1 MSYFAYHKLNGAIYE
16 NIEKNSN
23 RFSFLN
29 LEYFFLS
36 LLHFQRY
43 MTQKIIN
50 IGIFAHVDAGKTSI
64 TEHFLYTGGLI
75 KSLGSVDKGSTVSDE
90 MSIEKERGISVKS
103 SYISVEFDDHIIN
116 LVDTPGHVDFS
127 SELERSLLVIEGAV
141 LVLSAVEGV
150 QAHTLTIWNA
160 LQKRNIPTLFFINK
174 IDRAGADNQQ
184 LIKEIKKELTNSII
198 ELNSVVHEGTD
209 TAGIVQTF
217 QGNSL
222 SDKTIEVLSEQS
234 DEMLENYL
242 EGNPIDFELA
252 KKVLRKATHT
262 CQVFPVLCGSAK
274 FSVGIHGLIK
284 SVIDYLPDF
293 TPTKE
298 EKPSGI
304 VFGIKHD
311 TDGTYALLKLLTGSL
326 KVKDIIRYSENSH
339 EEKINA
345 LRKKLGAK
353 YIRLDTLQA
362 GDIAEVSGLKEAR
375 IGDLIGEVGNRE
387 SDKTFLKTPLL
398 TVQIKAE
405 EEKQYADLAKALQIL
420 TDEDPRLDFE
430 WIKEEQEL
438 HMKVMGWM
446 QMQIIERILEDRF
459 GIAAKFEDPT
469 VIYKETP
476 SKTGEGF
483 VQYWMPKPCWAVMK
497 FKIEVGE
504 RGSGVF
510 YESKISVDD
519 VHQKYQNE
527 VEQTIPEALKQGIKG
542 WEVTDIKISLIEGED
557 HKIHSRPGDFKIAT
571 PMGIM
576 NGLNEIGTTL
586 LEPILSFKITA
597 PEELLG
603 KITSDIIQMRGTF
616 DSPVTE
622 NDMFIIDG
630 AMPLA
635 TSIEYP
641 IKLSSRSG
649 GKAKISTAFH
659 SYQACKDEEG
669 VIRQYK
675 GISPLDTAK
684 YILKARKAIQ

>member
-1 MSYFAYHKLNGAIYE
+1 MRQ
-16 NIEKNSN
+16 NIK
-23 RFSFLN
+23 
-29 LEYFFLS
+29 
-36 LLHFQRY
+36 
-43 MTQKIIN
+43 N

-64 TEHFLYTGGLI
+64 TEHFLFAAGQI
-75 KSLGSVDKGSTVSDE
+75 KSIGSVDEGSTVSDE

-103 SYISVEFDDHIIN
+103 SYISFEIDDHLIN

-141 LVLSAVEGV
+141 LLLSAVEGV

-160 LQKRNIPTLFFINK
+160 LRKRHIPTIFFINK
-174 IDRAGADNQQ
+174 IDRPGADSQQ
-184 LIKEIKKELTNSII
+184 VIEDIKKELTDSLI
-198 ELNSVVHEGTD
+198 ELNTVDQEGKDNAGTKELFKANKLND
-209 TAGIVQTF
+209 TILEA
-217 QGNSL
+217 
-222 SDKTIEVLSEQS
+222 LSEQS
-234 DEMLENYL
+234 DEILENYL
-242 EGNPIDFELA
+242 EGNPVDFDLA
-252 KKVLRKATHT
+252 EKVLREAVHT
-262 CQVFPVLCGSAK
+262 CQVYPVLCGSAK
-274 FSVGIHGLIK
+274 FSVGINELIQ
-284 SVIDYLPDF
+284 SVINYLPNFPQAKHD
-293 TPTKE
+293 T
-298 EKPSGI
+298 PSGI
-304 VFGIKHD
+304 VFGIKHEK
-311 TDGTYALLKLLTGSL
+311 DGKYALVKLLSGSI
-326 KVKDIIRYSENSH
+326 KVKDLIQYSENAH

-353 YIRLDTLQA
+353 YIQLDALHA
-362 GDIAEVSGLKEAR
+362 GDIAEVSGLKEAKTGDR
-375 IGDLIGEVGNRE
+375 IGEIENE
-387 SDKTFLKTPLL
+387 KTKKAILKTPLL

-405 EEKQYADLAKALQIL
+405 EEKHYADLAKALQIL
-420 TDEDPRLDFE
+420 TEEDPYLDFE

-438 HMKVMGWM
+438 HVKVMGWM

-459 GIAAKFEDPT
+459 GLIAKFEDPT

-483 VQYWMPKPCWAVMK
+483 VQYWMPKPCWAILK
-497 FKIEVGE
+497 FKIEAGE

-527 VEQTIPEALKQGIKG
+527 VERTIPNALKQGIKG

-557 HKIHSRPGDFKIAT
+557 HEIHSRPGDFKIAT

-597 PEELLG
+597 PEDLLG

-616 DSPVTE
+616 NSPETE
-622 NDMFIIDG
+622 NDMFIIQG
-630 AMPLA
+630 TMPLA
-635 TSIEYP
+635 TSIDYP
-641 IKLSSRSG
+641 VKLSSRSG
-649 GKAKISTAFH
+649 GKAKISTEFH

-669 VIRQYK
+669 VIREYK